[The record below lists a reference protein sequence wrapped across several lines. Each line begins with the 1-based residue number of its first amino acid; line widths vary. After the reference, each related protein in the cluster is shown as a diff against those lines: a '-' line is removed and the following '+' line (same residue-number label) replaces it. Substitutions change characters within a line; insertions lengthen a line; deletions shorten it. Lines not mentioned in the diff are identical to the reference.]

1 MYLTLQVTGARR
13 FQSSVL
19 SLLID
24 QDIAK
29 FEEAMDRLISFEKQ
43 LFSSS
48 CPSSKEVCYLLLP
61 CKDGSIDWLAI
72 SSPTISFDEIS
83 NKSKEMHHLSSCNVG
98 CGLVHTKDSSIFTC
112 MLQNSLVYTA
122 HTGLFYSVDG
132 ILESVNANSSFELRE
147 GQRVTYK
154 SYYKS
159 K

>member
-29 FEEAMDRLISFEKQ
+29 SEEAMDRLISFKKQ
-43 LFSSS
+43 LSSSS

-61 CKDGSIDWLAI
+61 CKDDSIDWLAV

-83 NKSKEMHHLSSCNVG
+83 NKSEEMHHLSSCNVG